1 MTIANGRGPEACDGD
16 NEFGDRDAVADE
28 YAQKVYGI
36 SIGDADCPANVLEA
50 ALKYAEGHLQ
60 AR

>member
-1 MTIANGRGPEACDGD
+1 MTMANGRGPEACDGD
-16 NEFGDRDAVADE
+16 DEFNDRNAVADE

-36 SIGDADCPANVLEA
+36 SISDADCPVNVLEA
-50 ALKYAEGHLQ
+50 ALKHAEGVMQ